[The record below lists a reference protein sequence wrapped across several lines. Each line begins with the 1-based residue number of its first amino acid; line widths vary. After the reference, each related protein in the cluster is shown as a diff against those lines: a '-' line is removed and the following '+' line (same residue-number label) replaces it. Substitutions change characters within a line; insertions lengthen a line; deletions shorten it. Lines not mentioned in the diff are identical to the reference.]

1 MRVAWFSPLPPVRS
15 GIAAYSAELLPL
27 FRETFVIDEYPERLA
42 HDFVWRHRRAPY
54 DLVVYQLGNA
64 PCHDYMWAY
73 LARYPGLVVLH
84 DAKLHHARARQL
96 LQHGRTDDYRR
107 EFLYDHPE
115 APPDVAEYAVAGLSG
130 SIYYIWPM
138 ISVVL
143 RTARRVCFHNA
154 IVAADVREAF
164 PDVRVDTVR
173 MGVPERAAA
182 PDARAT
188 VRDSLNLPGDACV
201 FAAFGKVTAEKR
213 IGPILNALAQ
223 LADAGSSAHLMFV
236 GDADS
241 VVSTLRPELQA
252 RGLDR
257 RVRVTGYVP
266 DAAIADYLAAA
277 DACLCLRWPTAQ
289 ETSASWLR
297 CLAAARP
304 TVITDLAHLADIPD
318 TATLR
323 VDLLDEERTLT
334 AAMRS
339 LADNANRREQIG
351 RAGHAFWR
359 ANHTLDI
366 MANDYRRLLPA
377 AAADPAPEPD
387 DLPAHF
393 VADHSETANAI
404 AERFQVSID
413 ILRRSPRS

>member
-27 FRETFVIDEYPERLA
+27 LRETFVIDEYPERHA

-64 PCHDYMWAY
+64 TCHDYMWAY

-96 LQHGRTDDYRR
+96 LQQGRTDDYRR
-107 EFLYDHPE
+107 EFFYDHPD

-130 SIYYIWPM
+130 SIYYFWPM

-173 MGVPERAAA
+173 MGVPELSAA
-182 PDARAT
+182 PDARAK
-188 VRDSLNLPGDACV
+188 VRDSLNLPADACV
-201 FAAFGKVTAEKR
+201 FAAFGRVTAEKR
-213 IGPILNALAQ
+213 VGPILNALAQ
-223 LADAGSSAHLMFV
+223 LVDAGSSAHVMFV
-236 GDADS
+236 GDADT
-241 VVSTLRPELQA
+241 VASTLRPELQA

-257 RVRVTGYVP
+257 HVRVTGYVP

-304 TVITDLAHLADIPD
+304 TIITDLAHLADIPD
-318 TATLR
+318 TAALR
-323 VDLLDEERTLT
+323 VDLLDEESSLS

-339 LADNANRREQIG
+339 LADNASRREQIG

-404 AERFQVSID
+404 ADRFQVSID
-413 ILRRSPRS
+413 ILRQSSRS